1 MLDFQKKLTNTFY
14 AVLTLPATAMG
25 FALSIQISALSW
37 LMSTKYGLDIHE
49 VGIVWAAGP
58 LAGIF
63 GQVIFGLISDKTW
76 FWGGRR
82 RPFILIGGVLAA
94 LMLLALPNIG
104 TISETIGIG
113 NIMITALFIA
123 LTLDI
128 AINISFNPTRS
139 IISDVTPEGV
149 PRTKGYTWMQTVSGL
164 FGVVAYVIGAVFDK
178 YMLIYFGVGLV
189 LAFTIIPILFV
200 EEPRDID
207 ELNEENPERKDP
219 ITALVLSFALPGIGF
234 FYLGKIVRGIL
245 YLLVAAAAYGLAF
258 YLKGTIAVYM
268 DFLLFAAAGL
278 IHLLSIIFSYRLARW
293 MNINNPNVDTE
304 AIDHKT
310 DWPQLMRVYVAN
322 GFSWLGAQTMFIY
335 IFAYISQVMMGYDG
349 QTGLSEA
356 QNSQVGQIIDIAF
369 IVMYSIGFL
378 LPVLVLEPITEK
390 IGRVKTHA
398 ASMAFMALG
407 FFCIVALGK
416 TPWVLYILMVVVG
429 IGWAAQ
435 VSLPFAIMSEK
446 VNKNRMGFFMGIFNL
461 SIVIP
466 QLIASLVIGYIV
478 QEVADKNIIFIIS
491 GICLTLSAIMW
502 LLVKEKMKGEIY
514 QPDPIPASEGPAGAT
529 YHEGEEM

>member
-1 MLDFQKKLTNTFY
+1 MLEFQRKLTNTFY

-63 GQVIFGLISDKTW
+63 GQVIFGLISDRTW

-104 TISETIGIG
+104 KISDAVGFA
-113 NIMITALFIA
+113 NIMITALFVA

-149 PRTKGYTWMQTVSGL
+149 PRTKGYSWMQTVSGL
-164 FGVVAYVIGAVFDK
+164 FGVVAYVIGAMLDK
-178 YMLIYFGVGLV
+178 YFLIYFGVGLV
-189 LAFTIIPILFV
+189 LAFTVIPVLFV
-200 EEPRDID
+200 EEPKDID
-207 ELNEENPERKDP
+207 ELDEENPERMDP
-219 ITALVLSFALPGIGF
+219 ITALVLSFALPGAGF
-234 FYLGKIVRGIL
+234 FYMSKVVRGIL
-245 YLLVAAAAYGLAF
+245 YLLGAGLFYGIAF
-258 YLKGTIAVYM
+258 YYKGSISVTV
-268 DFLLFAAAGL
+268 DVLLFLLAAL
-278 IHLLSIIFSYRLARW
+278 VHILSIVYSYRMARQ
-293 MNINNPNVDTE
+293 MNIDNPNVDTE
-304 AIDHKT
+304 AIDRKT
-310 DWPQLMRVYVAN
+310 DWPQLIRVYIAN
-322 GFSWLGAQTMFIY
+322 GFSWMGAQTMFIY
-335 IFAYISQVMMGYDG
+335 IFAYISQVMMGFEG
-349 QTGLSEA
+349 QGDLTEA
-356 QNSQVGQIIDIAF
+356 QNNQVGQIIDIAF

-378 LPVLVLEPITEK
+378 LPVLVLEPLTEK
-390 IGRVKTHA
+390 FGRVKTHA
-398 ASMAFMALG
+398 TSMITMALG
-407 FFCIVALGK
+407 FFLIVAIGD
-416 TPWVLYILMVVVG
+416 TPWVLYTLMIIVG
-429 IGWAAQ
+429 VGWAAQ

-491 GICLTLSAIMW
+491 GICLTISAITW
-502 LLVKEKMKGEIY
+502 LLVEEKLKGEIDA
-514 QPDPIPASEGPAGAT
+514 QKSVTAD
-529 YHEGEEM
+529 